1 MFLND
6 KKGTSVHRLLP
17 LDVTD
22 VSSFPVSRP
31 GAAVGGTGGVDME
44 MSVLVQL
51 SAEFYMQ
58 PKFLQ
63 RMKIESIIPP

>member
-31 GAAVGGTGGVDME
+31 GAAVGGTGGVDVE
-44 MSVLVQL
+44 RSVVVQL
-51 SAEFYMQ
+51 RAEFHMQ
-58 PKFLQ
+58 TKFLQ
-63 RMKIESIIPP
+63 RLKAESIIPP